1 LSSEPLITAH
11 LNHLRL
17 AGFRPKTVKAR
28 GQVLDAFCRSL
39 APHRLSDTTRLQVE
53 AYLARP
59 LAPES
64 RRAYRSHL
72 RAFFSW
78 CIEEGYLTDDPTAR
92 IPAVRVKRGTP
103 RPLLDDDLNRAV
115 SLADRRM
122 KAWLLCMALAGL
134 RCLEVAAL
142 RPSDLLDT
150 PAGPLLYLTDTKGG
164 GTATVPAHPAVVEAL
179 AVVPIRNGLWWTVTA
194 GTLSAQTNRHLRASG
209 VAATAHQLR
218 HWAGT
223 SWYRASGHDLLITA
237 ALMRHVSVDTTMIY
251 AKLDP
256 TRPAE
261 VARAVDLARK
271 RPDDEDPGGA
281 GVAAVA

>member
-1 LSSEPLITAH
+1 VRSSRVPAQ
-11 LNHLRL
+11 
-17 AGFRPKTVKAR
+17 R
-28 GQVLDAFCRSL
+28 GSNSGGSGASTFH
-39 APHRLSDTTRLQVE
+39 A
-53 AYLARP
+53 
-59 LAPES
+59 
-64 RRAYRSHL
+64 
-72 RAFFSW
+72 
-78 CIEEGYLTDDPTAR
+78 TAR
-92 IPAVRVKRGTP
+92 MMPTSTSQTARSEDVVRP
-103 RPLLDDDLNRAV
+103 EAEE
-115 SLADRRM
+115 LAHRVI
-122 KAWLLCMALAGL
+122 A
-134 RCLEVAAL
+134 
-142 RPSDLLDT
+142 
-150 PAGPLLYLTDTKGG
+150 AGPLLYLADTKGG

-271 RPDDEDPGGA
+271 RPDDEDPGAA